1 MNAPM
6 AIDVRGVSKRF
17 GALEVLRDVALRV
30 EPGRVVALLGSSG
43 CGKTTLLR
51 TIAGL
56 ERLDAGEV
64 RVGDRLL
71 SAGDGSDRGGGA
83 HRDGGRDVH
92 VPPEKRRVGMVF
104 QDWALFPHLTV
115 AQNVGYGLP
124 RTERQGPRVAAA
136 LDMVGLDRLGDRQ
149 PGTLSG
155 GQQQRVALARA
166 LAPQPGVLLLDEPF
180 SNLDSTLRVQVRT
193 EVHQLLAELGVTTV
207 FVTHDQEEAFVLGDE
222 VAVMQA
228 GRIVQQAGPS
238 ELYAR
243 PATPWIASFVG
254 DANLVAGEARGD
266 RAATPV
272 GDVALDVD
280 ATGPASGPVEVVLR
294 AEQLLLEP
302 IDDAANRGVPATVEL
317 TEYYGHDT
325 VYLVRPDGGPPVRA
339 RAGATPRFAPGDRV
353 AVNHGGPPADP
364 RRPAGS
370 ARSRPPG
377 AASPRPHP
385 PARPVGRL
393 PPAHDRRAA
402 PHAPTIRRPRR
413 ARRGDGAAAP
423 CPPRHLR
430 RGGARRPRP
439 GRARRLLCPLRP
451 QAVGRTSRRPGR

>member
-1 MNAPM
+1 MNVPA

-17 GALEVLRDVALRV
+17 GELEVLRDVDLRV
-30 EPGRVVALLGSSG
+30 EPGRIVALLGSSA

-64 RVGDRLL
+64 
-71 SAGDGSDRGGGA
+71 
-83 HRDGGRDVH
+83 

-124 RTERQGPRVAAA
+124 RSERRGPRVAAA
-136 LDMVGLDRLGDRQ
+136 LHMVGLDGLGDRQ
-149 PGTLSG
+149 PATMSG

-193 EVHQLLAELGVTTV
+193 EVHQLLADLGVTTV

-228 GRIVQQAGPS
+228 GRIVQQARPA

-243 PATPWIASFVG
+243 PATPWVATFVG
-254 DANLVAGEARGD
+254 DANLVAGDGRGD
-266 RAATPV
+266 HAVTAV
-272 GDVALDVD
+272 GDVALDVSG
-280 ATGPASGPVEVVLR
+280 TGGSARGPVEVVLR
-294 AEQLLLEP
+294 AEQLRLDPLG
-302 IDDAANRGVPATVEL
+302 AATADGGRGVPATVQL

-325 VYLVRPDGGPPVRA
+325 VYLVRPDGAEPVRA
-339 RAGATPRFAPGDRV
+339 RAAATPRFGRGDRV
-353 AVNHGGPPADP
+353 LVTYEGPPAVVFPAQDP
-364 RRPAGS
+364 AAATDADAPVVDDGDAADR
-370 ARSRPPG
+370 RSR
-377 AASPRPHP
+377 SR
-385 PARPVGRL
+385 RL
-393 PPAHDRRAA
+393 P
-402 PHAPTIRRPRR
+402 
-413 ARRGDGAAAP
+413 AAAG
-423 CPPRHLR
+423 RSLD
-430 RGGARRPRP
+430 AR
-439 GRARRLLCPLRP
+439 
-451 QAVGRTSRRPGR
+451 

>member
-1 MNAPM
+1 MNVPV

-17 GALEVLRDVALRV
+17 GALDVLRDVDLRV
-30 EPGRVVALLGSSG
+30 EPGRIVALLGSSG

-64 RVGDRLL
+64 RVGDRVL
-71 SAGDGSDRGGGA
+71 SATTGDI
-83 HRDGGRDVH
+83 H

-124 RTERQGPRVAAA
+124 RSERRGPRVAAA
-136 LDMVGLDRLGDRQ
+136 LHMVGLDGLGDRQ
-149 PGTLSG
+149 PATMSG

-193 EVHQLLAELGVTTV
+193 EVHQLLAELGITTV

-228 GRIVQQAGPS
+228 GRIVQQARPA

-243 PATPWIASFVG
+243 PASPWVATFVG
-254 DANLVAGEARGD
+254 DANLVAGDGRGD
-266 RAATPV
+266 HAVTPV
-272 GDVALDVD
+272 GNVALDVRGSGGS
-280 ATGPASGPVEVVLR
+280 ARGPVEVVLR
-294 AEQLLLEP
+294 AEQLRLDPLDSLGSLGAP
-302 IDDAANRGVPATVEL
+302 GAARGRGVPATVQL

-325 VYLVRPDGGPPVRA
+325 VYLLRPDSGEPVRA
-339 RAGATPRFAPGDRV
+339 RAAATPRFARGDRV
-353 AVNHGGPPADP
+353 LVTYEGPPAVVFPAPGPAAAVDPEARPAEEDDPDSPSRSPRVPAAAGQPLDP
-364 RRPAGS
+364 R
-370 ARSRPPG
+370 
-377 AASPRPHP
+377 
-385 PARPVGRL
+385 
-393 PPAHDRRAA
+393 
-402 PHAPTIRRPRR
+402 
-413 ARRGDGAAAP
+413 
-423 CPPRHLR
+423 
-430 RGGARRPRP
+430 
-439 GRARRLLCPLRP
+439 
-451 QAVGRTSRRPGR
+451 